1 MGNVVCSK
9 CGLPPHPDQNCIAAL
24 HDAGLT
30 STTADIAA
38 LKDWW
43 VDDALAAIDAIA
55 PKAVE
60 YSSQDLADLGRDMA
74 EMLGLHHLSTIEEF
88 TELGIYF
95 YLLGKFARWKG
106 AVKEGRRPSDDTIF
120 DIVVYSTMARRNR
133 AVGGWPFAPT
143 TEQDN
148 R

>member
-1 MGNVVCSK
+1 MGVYKCAECSEK
-9 CGLPPHPDQNCIAAL
+9 HEVGYGCEFAPDDEPGA
-24 HDAGLT
+24 DT
-30 STTADIAA
+30 ESDIAA

-43 VDDALAAIDAIA
+43 VDDAALAIGAIA

-74 EMLGLHHLSTIEEF
+74 EMLGLDHFSSVEEF

-95 YLLGKFARWKG
+95 YLIGKFARWKG
-106 AVKEGRRPSDDTIF
+106 AIKEKRRPSDDTIF
-120 DIVVYSTMARRNR
+120 DIKVYATMAQRNR

-143 TEQDN
+143 EEN